1 MLLRLSMLKKRLES
15 LWIIAIKKAVVTKLD
30 KTTLLTRT
38 EKVLLN
44 SQDA

>member
-15 LWIIAIKKAVVTKLD
+15 LLMIAIKKAVVAKLD